1 MRSCFWMDIC
11 EACTYL
17 CCLCLSLS
25 VRVLL
30 AVSSFFMLRNCFKI
44 LWNSW
49 SYSSTLAYLVDANN
63 GRSSTV
69 VALNSVFRGVFAFVA
84 IEITVPLQ
92 VCTAFRCYALFS
104 YTFTSRILLGMV
116 CIFSRLERRV
126 TVDFYLYY

>member
-1 MRSCFWMDIC
+1 MHSCFWMDMF

-17 CCLCLSLS
+17 CYLCLSLS

-30 AVSSFFMLRNCFKI
+30 DVSFLSILRNHFKI

-69 VALNSVFRGVFAFVA
+69 VALNSAFRGAFAFVA
-84 IEITVPLQ
+84 TEITVPLQ
-92 VCTAFRCYALFS
+92 VCTAFYC
-104 YTFTSRILLGMV
+104 
-116 CIFSRLERRV
+116 
-126 TVDFYLYY
+126 